1 MPKMPIKL
9 KVLFVMW
16 IGLALLNLLGANPT
30 ESLITVGVLIGLWR
44 GGEGS
49 QWYLKLS
56 ALFMVGIGALI
67 LFTAVT
73 AATAAGAAVG
83 LAEATIVLS
92 IVALL
97 TIVPGVYTMWALNT
111 VDVQEAL
118 SQRYI
123 ARLEA
128 KMGLEE

>member
-73 AATAAGAAVG
+73 AATAAGGAVG